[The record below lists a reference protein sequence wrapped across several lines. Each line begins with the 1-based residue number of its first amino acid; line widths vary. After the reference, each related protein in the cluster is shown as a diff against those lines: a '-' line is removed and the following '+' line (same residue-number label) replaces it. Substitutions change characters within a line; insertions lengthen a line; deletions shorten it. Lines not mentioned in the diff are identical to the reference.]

1 MNHLLFVL
9 LFLVLFSTGC
19 APKIKVSKLEPGRAD
34 EAASLKKIAVM
45 PFDGPDGAAFA
56 NQFESMLTGI
66 RVNDQAFFQVLN
78 RSSMDTVFREQRFSQ
93 SGDVDPDTAANV
105 GKVVG
110 AKGIYTGQVNVS
122 SVRDSY
128 YDEERSECSR
138 KDPNSRKCLSWNRF
152 KVNCTKRVASFS
164 VTPRLIDVETARV
177 VYSENYARSSED
189 KRCSDH
195 SSPLKDG
202 RQMKR
207 ELQEQILK
215 IIRND
220 IAPYYVQIEVR
231 LIETTD
237 DLTTE
242 RSRQSFASGLE
253 FAKSGRFD
261 RACEIWG
268 EIRSEASSSV
278 SLLHNLAV
286 CAETKGNLKEAV
298 SLIREADRKLK
309 TPDDTVSSSLKRIE
323 ESVYKQKKIRQ
334 QTATD
339 KMPE

>member
-1 MNHLLFVL
+1 MNYSLLVL
-9 LFLVLFSTGC
+9 LFIVVFSAGC
-19 APKIKVSKLEPGRAD
+19 APTIKVSKLEPGRAD
-34 EAASLKKIAVM
+34 EAASFKKIAVM

-56 NQFESMLTGI
+56 NQFEAMLTGI
-66 RVNDQAFFQVLN
+66 RVNDHAFFQVLS
-78 RSSMDTVFREQRFSQ
+78 RSALDKVFREQRFSQ
-93 SGDVDPDTAANV
+93 SGDVDPDTAANL

-138 KDPNSRKCLSWNRF
+138 KDPNTKKCVSWNRY
-152 KVNCTKRVASFS
+152 KISCTKRVANFS
-164 VTPRLIDVETARV
+164 VTPKLIDVETARV

-189 KRCSDH
+189 RRCSD
-195 SSPLKDG
+195 SSTQIKDG
-202 RQMKR
+202 RQMKK

-215 IIRND
+215 TIRND
-220 IAPYYVQIEVR
+220 IAPYYVQIEVK
-231 LIETTD
+231 LLEATE
-237 DLTTE
+237 DLPTAQ
-242 RSRQSFASGLE
+242 SRQSFASGLE

-268 EIRSEASSSV
+268 EIRNEAQSSITV
-278 SLLHNLAV
+278 LHNLAV

-298 SLIREADRKLK
+298 ALIREADRKLK

-323 ESVYKQKKIRQ
+323 ESVRKQKKIRQ

-339 KMPE
+339 KLPE